1 VNVPDLTSSA
11 SQILIQ
17 RGVGTSNNGSA
28 AFGASINVI
37 SKILKKSFILKQMTV
52 TDHSIPINILRK

>member
-17 RGVGTSNNGSA
+17 RGVGTSNNGFLPLEQVSM
-28 AFGASINVI
+28 I
-37 SKILKKSFILKQMTV
+37 SKILKRNFILKQMTV
-52 TDHSIPINILRK
+52 TDLSIPINILQK